1 MYLSLSNIIILFVC
15 AVGIYTTTLFYISFF
30 DNSRRIKDPKPP
42 KILPTVAICVPFY
55 NEKKGTIYSIESLLA
70 LDYPAEKLQIIAVDD
85 GSSDNSYDIIKKY
98 VKEKGYKNVIVLRHD
113 KNKGKHE
120 AVNTAIKHSDS
131 DIFGVLDAD
140 SYVESDALMNMVG
153 YFKNKEVVAVTPS
166 MKVWPK
172 GSILQRVQEVE
183 YLLGVWLRK
192 VFSYM
197 DTIHVTPGPFS
208 IFKRKFF
215 NKYGIYRE
223 SHKTEDI
230 EMALRIQSN
239 NYRIENSIN
248 AHVYTS
254 GPKKL
259 KILNKQRLRW
269 YSGFIKNT
277 LDYKHLFGKKYGNL
291 GLVFLPLAY
300 LSVFIVLGTLFYH
313 LFKAIINSYDQVKV
327 AILSN
332 FDIFRWSF
340 NFDTFFMNLGPVA
353 LLGIVSTLLLLV
365 ILYHTL
371 IISKKR
377 ENTLFFS
384 IICFIFIYYFLY
396 AYWWLSSI
404 FSVVTKKKVPWGHKS
419 GSI

>member
-223 SHKTEDI
+223 AHKTEDI

-259 KILNKQRLRW
+259 RVLNKQRLRW

-340 NFDTFFMNLGPVA
+340 N
-353 LLGIVSTLLLLV
+353 
-365 ILYHTL
+365 
-371 IISKKR
+371 
-377 ENTLFFS
+377 
-384 IICFIFIYYFLY
+384 
-396 AYWWLSSI
+396 
-404 FSVVTKKKVPWGHKS
+404 
-419 GSI
+419 